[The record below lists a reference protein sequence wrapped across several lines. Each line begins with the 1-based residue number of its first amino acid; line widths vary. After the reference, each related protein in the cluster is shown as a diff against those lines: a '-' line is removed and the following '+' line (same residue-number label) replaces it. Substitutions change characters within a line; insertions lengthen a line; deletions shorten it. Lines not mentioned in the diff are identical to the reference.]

1 MTRTILITL
10 GIVLV
15 GAGIPTCVGQAS
27 SGPAPRA
34 GVVATLGD
42 RTVTDTELEELVR
55 RRLLRLRSEEYQIKR
70 QALEEL
76 IARDLMQKEAKARGM
91 SVEELQRAE
100 IDARV
105 LPVTEEQKRA
115 VYESSPPQQFQGK
128 TQTEAFAMIEANLT
142 RIRVSEARKRF
153 MAALWAKTPVKI
165 LIEPPR
171 FAIDPADG
179 PSIGS
184 DGAPITIV
192 EFSDFQC
199 PACGRAVPVVKRLLQ
214 QYQGKVRLVFRDFP
228 LPMHPQ
234 APRAAEAGRCAA
246 EQGRFWEMHDRMF
259 MNQQKLAPGDL
270 KASATE
276 LGLDPARFGSCLDS
290 GRHASSVQRA
300 VAAAR
305 EIGVSSTPTFFV
317 NGRMIVGGASYQNL
331 AEVVDEELQ
340 RAPLVNAH

>member
-1 MTRTILITL
+1 
-10 GIVLV
+10 
-15 GAGIPTCVGQAS
+15 
-27 SGPAPRA
+27 
-34 GVVATLGD
+34 
-42 RTVTDTELEELVR
+42 
-55 RRLLRLRSEEYQIKR
+55 
-70 QALEEL
+70 
-76 IARDLMQKEAKARGM
+76 
-91 SVEELQRAE
+91 
-100 IDARV
+100 
-105 LPVTEEQKRA
+105 
-115 VYESSPPQQFQGK
+115 
-128 TQTEAFAMIEANLT
+128 MIEANLT

-153 MAALWAKTPVKI
+153 MRLLGEDSRQDPDRATTLRDRPGRRP
-165 LIEPPR
+165 LHR
-171 FAIDPADG
+171 FRR
-179 PSIGS
+179 
-184 DGAPITIV
+184 APITIV

-214 QYQGKVRLVFRDFP
+214 QYQARFGWCSGIP

-234 APRAAEAGRCAA
+234 APGRRSRPLCR
-246 EQGRFWEMHDRMF
+246 EQGVLEMHDRMF

-270 KASATE
+270 KRRRPS
-276 LGLDPARFGSCLDS
+276 LGWTSRFGSCLDS